1 MRAIIKISAFRL
13 FKALRNWPGV
23 FLLFFIAFSC
33 GDAKKDNPETQP
45 KTSFDPSQVSAI
57 GRIEPAEKIIQLS
70 AEVSGVVKQV
80 LAKAG
85 DSVKAGHKL
94 IEMTTETETAQVQND
109 ETTIATRQ
117 AEIRSAQAELAA
129 AQTKAANAKLQYQRL
144 QNAYDQG
151 AESRQNTDNAR
162 TESQTAQNEAERLQ
176 AELKVKRQE
185 VADAIQKRD
194 LSKLALEK
202 RYVKAPENGLVLT
215 MDLTP
220 GAAVTAFTP
229 IADFAPAGPITALC
243 EVDELFADRVKV
255 GQKAII
261 RHQGMND
268 TLAFGKVIFA
278 APYLKKKS
286 LFSDAGGDLE
296 DRRVRE
302 VRIQAE
308 NGREMIFGM
317 RVECIIFTK

>member
-1 MRAIIKISAFRL
+1 MRATKQTITFRCYQT
-13 FKALRNWPGV
+13 FRNRLAV
-23 FLLFFIAFSC
+23 FLLFCIAFSC
-33 GDAKKDNPETQP
+33 GKKEENSTEKP
-45 KTSFDPSQVSAI
+45 KTSFDPSRVSAI
-57 GRIEPAEKIIQLS
+57 GRIEPAEKIIPLS

-80 LAKAG
+80 LVKAG
-85 DSVKAGHKL
+85 DSVKAGQKL
-94 IEMTTETETAQVQND
+94 LEMTTETEAAQVQND
-109 ETTIATRQ
+109 QTTIATRQ
-117 AEIRSAQAELAA
+117 AEIRASQAEFTSAK
-129 AQTKAANAKLQYQRL
+129 TKAANAQQQYQRL

-151 AESRQNTDNAR
+151 AESRQNVDNAR
-162 TESQTAQNEAERLQ
+162 TEAQTAQNEAERLQ
-176 AELKVKRQE
+176 AQLNVKRQE
-185 VADAIQKRD
+185 VANAVQKRD

-220 GAAVTAFTP
+220 GSAVTAFTP
-229 IADFAPAGPITALC
+229 LADFAPAGPVTALC

-255 GQKAII
+255 GQKALI

-308 NGREMIFGM
+308 NGQDMIFGM
-317 RVECIIFTK
+317 RVECVIFTK

>member
-1 MRAIIKISAFRL
+1 MRTTVKNTVFGFYRVFRYR
-13 FKALRNWPGV
+13 FGV
-23 FLLFFIAFSC
+23 LLLFFIAFSC
-33 GDAKKDNPETQP
+33 GKKEEDTSEKP
-45 KTSFDPSQVSAI
+45 KTSFNPSQVSAI
-57 GRIEPAEKIIQLS
+57 GRIEPAEKIIQIS
-70 AEVSGVVKQV
+70 AEVSGVVKQILV
-80 LAKAG
+80 EAG
-85 DSVKAGHKL
+85 DSVKAGDKL
-94 IEMTTETETAQVQND
+94 LEMTTETEAAQVQND

-117 AEIRSAQAELAA
+117 AEIRAAQAELAA

-151 AESRQNTDNAR
+151 AESKQNTDNAR
-162 TESQTAQNEAERLQ
+162 TEAQTAQKEAERLQ
-176 AELKVKRQE
+176 AELNVKRNA

-202 RYVKAPENGLVLT
+202 RYVKAPKNGLVLT

-220 GAAVTAFTP
+220 GAAVTAFTS
-229 IADFAPAGPITALC
+229 IADFAPEGPVTALC
-243 EVDELFADRVKV
+243 EVDELFADRVKI

-286 LFSDAGGDLE
+286 LFSDVGDDLE

-308 NGREMIFGM
+308 NGQNMIFGM